1 VIADSE
7 HAHLRAFQRILSD
20 EGITLT
26 EKAYFDRYLA
36 MDDRGCLA
44 AVFKDAGRA
53 VSPEA
58 LRALAARKSR
68 AYLDEVASGIKLI
81 PGGGELARALSRRF
95 PCAMASGA
103 LRHEIDLVI
112 KAANLSGVF
121 RSVVTAEDVSRG
133 KPDPESYMTALARL
147 NAELLLSPQICPEE
161 CLVIEDSIHGITAAI
176 GAGMRCLAITT
187 SYDAE
192 AIGKADLVV
201 SSFVGLEIE
210 TLTAL
215 FSQSGHAGGNHV

>member
-1 VIADSE
+1 
-7 HAHLRAFQRILSD
+7 
-20 EGITLT
+20 
-26 EKAYFDRYLA
+26 
-36 MDDRGCLA
+36 
-44 AVFKDAGRA
+44 
-53 VSPEA
+53 
-58 LRALAARKSR
+58 
-68 AYLDEVASGIKLI
+68 
-81 PGGGELARALSRRF
+81 
-95 PCAMASGA
+95 
-103 LRHEIDLVI
+103 
-112 KAANLSGVF
+112 
-121 RSVVTAEDVSRG
+121 
-133 KPDPESYMTALARL
+133 L
-147 NAELLLSPQICPEE
+147 NAELLLSPQIRPEE